1 MLSCSRTHTPV
12 VALRDAPSVLMF
24 SLSPMYSFADR
35 VLVFHRGSGTFVQRG
50 FYYSDKLDV
59 VFHRLLAAAKRAVGI
74 AYVD

>member
-1 MLSCSRTHTPV
+1 MHPV
-12 VALRDAPSVLMF
+12 FLMF
-24 SLSPMYSFADR
+24 SLTPMYSFADR